1 MAHWRTFAPRDSMG
15 AWDLDGRD
23 RHVKILAIKK
33 VRMAGIPGMKDGEK
47 AHIYTENA
55 KHEALKPLIAG
66 ATILSQIAQATG
78 EDDVKN
84 WPGKVITLYA
94 STTRGQAGGQVDCIR
109 VRPHAPKRGEPLTS
123 DPVSRPVDEG
133 MRANQREQMGD
144 VVPDDQ
150 RTGAELSDADEAGAA

>member
-78 EDDVKN
+78 EDD
-84 WPGKVITLYA
+84 A
-94 STTRGQAGGQVDCIR
+94 RAGGGSGR
-109 VRPHAPKRGEPLTS
+109 LHPRPSARPQARRAAHQRPGEPPGRRG
-123 DPVSRPVDEG
+123 D
-133 MRANQREQMGD
+133 ARE
-144 VVPDDQ
+144 P
-150 RTGAELSDADEAGAA
+150 AGADGRRGAGRPADGRGALGR